1 MTQGLYTI
9 PNGVLGFTNDFF
21 DDFPAQKCHAWINKL
36 RLRLFNWRG
45 TIKKYQMTWLLG
57 ELPPR

>member
-9 PNGVLGFTNDFF
+9 PIGVLGFTNDFF

-45 TIKKYQMTWLLG
+45 TIKSI
-57 ELPPR
+57 R